1 MKTNDSI
8 LQVLVAD
15 DHDLVRFGITT
26 VINSAPDLR
35 VCAEAINGPDCVK
48 KFLNHQPDVAIIDI
62 SMPELDGIDTTK
74 SILMH
79 QPNAIVLILTSY
91 SSEDYLERVL
101 RAGAFGYLLK
111 NCSKDELL
119 DGIRRASQRHIVFS
133 SGISEMIKNRFV
145 NELGIH
151 RPEQQE
157 RSKQLRAIESLTER
171 EKEILSL
178 VGKGLTSNAISQQL
192 HISPRT
198 VDTHRAR
205 IMQKLGLK
213 NKLDVVRFMM
223 EHTLD

>member
-8 LQVLVAD
+8 LRVLVAD

-26 VINSAPDLR
+26 VINSAPDLC
-35 VCAEAINGPDCVK
+35 VCAESTNGPDCVK
-48 KFLNHQPDVAIIDI
+48 QFLTHQPDVAIIDI

-101 RAGAFGYLLK
+101 KAGAFGYLLK

-119 DGIRRASQRHIVFS
+119 DGIRRASQRQIVFS

-145 NELGIH
+145 NDLGIH
-151 RPEQQE
+151 RPELQE
-157 RSKQLRAIESLTER
+157 RSKQLRAIESLTNR

-178 VGKGLTSNAISQQL
+178 VGKGLTSNTISQQL

-223 EHTLD
+223 EYTLD